1 MTDWLLALVP
11 QYGLWLL
18 AATTF
23 LSCLALP
30 IPASIIMLTA
40 GGFAA
45 AGDLSLAQALLA
57 ALAGAVAGDQLGY
70 WAGRGLGA
78 RLLSRLRADPG
89 RDRLLARADTLMD
102 RRGLVA
108 VFLSRWLLSPLG
120 PWVNLVAGSTRYA
133 WPRFTAAGVAGE
145 GVWATLYVGAGH
157 AFAGNVQAASD
168 MIGSALGL
176 VGGAG
181 AVVALGIWLFSS
193 PEARKRR
200 QRPLPAAPRPP
211 ISRP

>member
-1 MTDWLLALVP
+1 MTDWLLGLVP

-30 IPASIIMLTA
+30 IPASILMLTA

-45 AGDLSLAQALLA
+45 AGDLSLWQAILA
-57 ALAGAVAGDQLGY
+57 ALTGAVAGDELGY
-70 WAGRGLGA
+70 WVGRGLGA

-89 RDRLLARADTLMD
+89 RDRLLARADALMD
-102 RRGLVA
+102 RRGRLA

-120 PWVNLVAGSTRYA
+120 PWVNLAAGRTRSG

-145 GVWATLYVGAGH
+145 GVWATLYVGTGH
-157 AFAGNVQAASD
+157 AFAGNIQAASD
-168 MIGSALGL
+168 MLGSALGM

-181 AVVALGIWLFSS
+181 AVLALGYWLFSS
-193 PEARKRR
+193 PAAAARRR
-200 QRPLPAAPRPP
+200 NRH
-211 ISRP
+211 

>member
-30 IPASIIMLTA
+30 FPASILMLTA

-45 AGDLSLAQALLA
+45 AGDLVLWQAFLA
-57 ALAGAVAGDQLGY
+57 AAAGGVAGDQLGY
-70 WAGRGLGA
+70 WAGRWFGAASLA
-78 RLLSRLRADPG
+78 RLRTDPG
-89 RDRLLARADTLMD
+89 RDRLLAKADALMD
-102 RRGLVA
+102 RKGVIA

-120 PWVNLVAGSTRYA
+120 PYVNVIAGSTRYA
-133 WPRFTAAGVAGE
+133 WPRFTVSGVAGE
-145 GVWATLYVGAGH
+145 AVWAGLYVGTGYG
-157 AFAGNVQAASD
+157 FAGNVEAASD
-168 MIGSALGL
+168 MLGSVLGL

-181 AVVALGIWLFSS
+181 AVLALGYWLFAG
-193 PEARKRR
+193 ARERV
-200 QRPLPAAPRPP
+200 
-211 ISRP
+211 